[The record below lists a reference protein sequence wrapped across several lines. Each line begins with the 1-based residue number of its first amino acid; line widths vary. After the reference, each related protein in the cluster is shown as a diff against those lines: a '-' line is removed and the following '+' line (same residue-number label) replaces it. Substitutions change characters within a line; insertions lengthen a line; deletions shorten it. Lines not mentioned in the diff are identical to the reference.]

1 MALAKII
8 IVELQGFPVS
18 WCARPI
24 IAEADLEAEAKI
36 SPRTDIS
43 TP

>member
-18 WCARPI
+18 RRARP
-24 IAEADLEAEAKI
+24 IAEADLEAEAKT
-36 SPRTDIS
+36 SPRTEIS